1 MGLGGHKMV
10 QEGHRRKEGLLEDP
24 DWMQPRERL
33 RGKPE
38 LLIFFISLNLKLVQ
52 PFSKWLITL
61 RQGVVKFPNFDNLT
75 FCNLPVIINMFWECA
90 SPFYILYLI
99 TYIVYSTLTIYECF
113 AGLFIFYFLF
123 LIYLSHNPYPC
134 NRKCFEMGLLF
145 YLIL

>member
-1 MGLGGHKMV
+1 MVQVAHKMGPGGHKMAQEGHRMGPGGHRMV

-38 LLIFFISLNLKLVQ
+38 LLIFFSSLNLKLVQ

-61 RQGVVKFPNFDNLT
+61 RQGVAKFPNFDNLT

-90 SPFYILYLI
+90 SPFFISYIL
-99 TYIVYSTLTIYECF
+99 
-113 AGLFIFYFLF
+113 
-123 LIYLSHNPYPC
+123 
-134 NRKCFEMGLLF
+134 
-145 YLIL
+145 